1 MSEILVTGANG
12 FAGRC
17 LVASL
22 RQAGHNV
29 VGFTRADGDIASA
42 TLDFPGVE
50 HVFHLA
56 ARTFVPDS
64 WENPRGFYETNVM
77 GTLNVLELCRR
88 RKASLTLISSYV
100 YGPPDHLP
108 VREDHAVRAFNPY
121 CQTKIMGEE
130 MAAFYQSHRGVGL
143 SIVRPFNLYGPGLD
157 SRYLISMLVR
167 QFLDPAAAEVV
178 VADVRP
184 KRDYLYIDDFVQLL
198 MRIMATG
205 ARGIYNAGSGR
216 SASVEDVG
224 RAVRA
229 AAGSDKPL
237 RSRNEERPHEV
248 MDLYADISKARAEL
262 QWEPWTSLDEGIGAM
277 VRAHGSQPG
286 K

>member
-1 MSEILVTGANG
+1 MSEVLVTGADG
-12 FAGRC
+12 FVGRY

-29 VGFTRADGDIASA
+29 AGFSLADGDIASA

-64 WENPRGFYETNVM
+64 WENPRGFYETNVL
-77 GTLNVLELCRR
+77 GTLNVLELCKR

-121 CQTKIMGEE
+121 CQTKIMAEE
-130 MAAFYQSHRGVGL
+130 MASFYQSHLGLGL

-157 SRYLISMLVR
+157 SRYLIPTLVR
-167 QFLDPAAAEVV
+167 QFLDPATAEVV

-184 KRDYLYIDDFVQLL
+184 KRDYLYVDDFVQLL
-198 MRIMATG
+198 MRIMATS
-205 ARGIYNAGSGR
+205 ARGIYNAGSGV
-216 SASVEDVG
+216 SVSVDEVG

-248 MDLYADISKARAEL
+248 MDVYADISKAREEL
-262 QWEPWTSLDEGIGAM
+262 QWAPWTSLDDGIGAM
-277 VRAHGSQPG
+277 VRAHAGRPG
-286 K
+286 T

>member
-12 FAGRC
+12 FAGRY

-22 RQAGHNV
+22 RQSGHNV
-29 VGFTRADGDIASA
+29 AGFTRADGDIASA

-50 HVFHLA
+50 HIFHLA

-205 ARGIYNAGSGR
+205 ARGVYNAGSGR
-216 SASVEDVG
+216 SVSVEDVG

-262 QWEPWTSLDEGIGAM
+262 QWAPSTSLEEGIGAM

-286 K
+286 R